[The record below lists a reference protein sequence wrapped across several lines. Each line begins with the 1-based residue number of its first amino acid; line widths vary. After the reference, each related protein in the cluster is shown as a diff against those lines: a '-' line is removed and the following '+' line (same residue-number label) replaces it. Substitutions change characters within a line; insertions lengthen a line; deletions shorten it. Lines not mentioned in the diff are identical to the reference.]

1 MAEATHGASGGG
13 PDYNTDDDVWV
24 NRIIKQLVLNAALSA
39 LDASKLCCKAWDIF
53 FRPAS
58 AVGIADPDEGLRQH
72 WRPHGSAEHLQFRR
86 VPPGGASRLVC
97 VVEIV
102 LLFPFCELFSTNTK

>member
-53 FRPAS
+53 SDQPQLLGLQTPMKVCGNIGGHTDLLSIFSSGGYPPEVRPVLHAS
-58 AVGIADPDEGLRQH
+58 LR
-72 WRPHGSAEHLQFRR
+72 LF
-86 VPPGGASRLVC
+86 C
-97 VVEIV
+97 C
-102 LLFPFCELFSTNTK
+102 FPFVNCF